1 MDSKNTNEYLGLVT
15 SQHRQK
21 TRFIESIR
29 VAITP
34 IVGCQNLLSKMSELH
49 DLETAT
55 GNSLEQ
61 LALWTGT
68 PLIIPG
74 AAQLEYFGFIDQ
86 ENAMTFGETD
96 DPSIGGYFRESGQ
109 SGTGGLT
116 PTGDFLRRLIKAR
129 ILKNK
134 STGNINETKAI
145 LELAL
150 NHSHFKVFD
159 NRDMTVTFKNLA
171 TQFTTMQRILVQM
184 FFPLPAGV
192 ELIIED

>member
-55 GNSLEQ
+55 GNCLEQ

-134 STGNINETKAI
+134 STGNINETKPI

-159 NRDMTVTFKNLA
+159 NKDMTVTFKNLA
-171 TQFTTMQRILVQM
+171 TQFTTMQRILVQI

>member
-1 MDSKNTNEYLGLVT
+1 MDSKNINEYLGLVT

-21 TRFIESIR
+21 TKFIESIR

-116 PTGDFLRRLIKAR
+116 PTGDFLRRLIKAK

-134 STGNINETKAI
+134 STGNINETKPI

-159 NRDMTVTFKNLA
+159 NKDMTVSFKNLA
-171 TQFTTMQRILVQM
+171 TQFTTMQKILVQM

>member
-1 MDSKNTNEYLGLVT
+1 MDSKNINEYLGLVT

-21 TRFIESIR
+21 TKFIESIR

-134 STGNINETKAI
+134 STGNINETKPI

-171 TQFTTMQRILVQM
+171 TQFTTMQKILVQM

>member
-21 TRFIESIR
+21 TKFIESIR

-55 GNSLEQ
+55 GNCLEQ

-116 PTGDFLRRLIKAR
+116 PAGDFLRRLIKAR

-134 STGNINETKAI
+134 STGNINETKPI

>member
-1 MDSKNTNEYLGLVT
+1 MDSKNINEYLGLVT

-21 TRFIESIR
+21 TKFIESIR

-61 LALWTGT
+61 LALWIGT

-116 PTGDFLRRLIKAR
+116 PAGDFLRRLIKAR

-134 STGNINETKAI
+134 STGNINETKPI

-159 NRDMTVTFKNLA
+159 NKDMTVTFKNLA
-171 TQFTTMQRILVQM
+171 TQFTTMQKILVQM